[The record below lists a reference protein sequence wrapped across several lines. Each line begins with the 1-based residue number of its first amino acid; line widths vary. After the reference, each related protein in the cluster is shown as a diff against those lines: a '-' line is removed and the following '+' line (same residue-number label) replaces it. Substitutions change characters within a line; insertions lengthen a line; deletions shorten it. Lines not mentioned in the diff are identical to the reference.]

1 MENEIVEIKELEKK
15 LTGFVDVPK
24 GDVSTAYVF
33 FQSKDNNKYAVSTE
47 ERKIMSA
54 QLRIG
59 KYDRIMTIH
68 RGEFKLS
75 VHKQVACEEAGHYFE
90 ADIEVGYYIADPEII
105 YKSRNY
111 HISEQIENSLSEV
124 EFEIG
129 QKYGFREQAECK
141 KGMYDL
147 ITEKLKKLSFL
158 KCTVQLKIDVDENA
172 KTIIQ
177 REHSHE
183 YTSID
188 EDLSAVEKQTK
199 MINDSELEQLELE
212 HQKKKAEL
220 EAELQTMKMDQI
232 GNMIRKYG
240 VNAGNMIDH
249 VNGNM
254 TGRELTQA
262 IERTLRENRD
272 AQYNI
277 ISKSYGDG
285 MISGETAED
294 AITSMIGTD
303 DKKNLSGL
311 LEARPEEEES
321 GQEPEKRAF
330 QWNDADGEDD
340 TLE

>member
-1 MENEIVEIKELEKK
+1 MENEIIEIKELQKK
-15 LTGFVDVPK
+15 LAGFVDIPK
-24 GDVSTAYVF
+24 GDAGTAYVF
-33 FQSKDNNKYAVSTE
+33 FQSKDRSKYAVSTE

-68 RGEFKLS
+68 RGEFKVF
-75 VHKQVACEEAGHYFE
+75 VHKQVACEETGHYFE
-90 ADIEVGYYIADPEII
+90 ADIEVKYFIADPEMV
-105 YKSRNY
+105 YKSQNY
-111 HISEQIENSLSEV
+111 LISEQIEGSLSEV
-124 EFEIG
+124 EIELG
-129 QKYGFREQAECK
+129 QKYGFREMAECK
-141 KGMYDL
+141 KGMYEL
-147 ITEKLKKLSFL
+147 IMEKLKQLPFL
-158 KCTVQLKIDVDENA
+158 KCTVDLKLDVDENA

-199 MINDSELEQLELE
+199 MMNDSELEQMELE
-212 HQKKKAEL
+212 QKKKKAEL

-232 GNMIRKYG
+232 GNMIKKYG

-249 VNGNM
+249 VNGDM
-254 TGRELTQA
+254 TGRELSQA

-277 ISKSYGDG
+277 ISQSYGEG
-285 MISGETAED
+285 MISGETAESVI
-294 AITSMIGTD
+294 ASMIGTD
-303 DKKNLSGL
+303 DRKNLSGL
-311 LEARPEEEES
+311 LESAQEDSQSEQKEEKS
-321 GQEPEKRAF
+321 AF

-340 TLE
+340 KVE